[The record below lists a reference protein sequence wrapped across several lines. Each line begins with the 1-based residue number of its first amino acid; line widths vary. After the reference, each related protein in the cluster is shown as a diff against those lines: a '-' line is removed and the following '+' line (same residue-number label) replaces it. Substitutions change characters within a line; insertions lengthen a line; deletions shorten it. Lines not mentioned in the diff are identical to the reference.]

1 MATIGELDFGG
12 QRAVVHDEG
21 HAAGYFHTFDR
32 FATPDGAAEPRKIR
46 IFLPRDYAPS
56 QRKYRVVYM
65 NDGNTAFFRGG
76 PANLTWDMA
85 AALDAPRDD
94 RVTRDVIVV
103 AIDPINRNRE
113 YTHVPWGGPDCCG
126 LEAYAGFVADDLKG
140 FIDTHYATRAEA
152 ASAMMLGSSHGGLAA
167 FYIASRRPDRF
178 GTLAAF
184 SPSFWVGL
192 DQRTA
197 FCLAEPAPQKTLA
210 ASALL
215 RLLRPGLNARGARP
229 RILLQWGLVRGGG
242 PHNAEIEERAT
253 VRGREMAELLIEGFD
268 YQQEDE
274 LVIIEDPAGEHNE
287 ITWGRHAPRALA
299 FFAAGL

>member
-1 MATIGELDFGG
+1 MATIGELDIGG
-12 QRAVVHDEG
+12 QRAIVHDEG
-21 HAAGYFHTFDR
+21 HAAGFFHTFDR
-32 FATPDGAAEPRKIR
+32 FEPSWQPAERRKIR

-56 QRKYRVVYM
+56 PRKYRVVYM

-76 PANLTWDMA
+76 PANLSWDMA
-85 AALDAPRDD
+85 AALDSPGDD

-126 LEAYAGFVADDLKG
+126 LEEYAGFVADDVKG
-140 FIDTHYATRAEA
+140 FVDTHYATRTEA
-152 ASAMMLGSSHGGLAA
+152 TSAMMLGSSHGGLAA

-210 ASALL
+210 ASELL
-215 RLLRPGLNARGARP
+215 RLLRPGLKARGARP

-242 PHNAEIEERAT
+242 AHNAEIEERAT
-253 VRGREMAELLIEGFD
+253 VRGREMAELLIEGFG
-268 YQQEDE
+268 YQPEDE
-274 LVIIEDPAGEHNE
+274 LVVIEDPAGEHNE
-287 ITWGRHAPRALA
+287 ITWGRHVPRALA
-299 FFAAGL
+299 FFAGR